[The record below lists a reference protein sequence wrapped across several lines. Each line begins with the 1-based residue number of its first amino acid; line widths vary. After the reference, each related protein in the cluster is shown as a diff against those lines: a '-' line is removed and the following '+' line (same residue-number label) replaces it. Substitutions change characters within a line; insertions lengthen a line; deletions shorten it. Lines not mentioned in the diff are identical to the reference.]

1 MDQKAERLNRSKEEI
16 VAKVERQVAKK
27 MAMKRGYRKKSKQ
40 ILERQLRRI
49 LYRVFSPKN
58 AVALCP
64 QGSSVFGY
72 DEFGRN
78 VEQGLQQYVAL
89 LKSRGIGVHT
99 VIVQG
104 SRAKSSWKPE
114 SDVDVTIVADN
125 LPREGSDF
133 LSFRLR
139 DLRRRILLSDRP
151 LFLGIEPSGC
161 CSREEYLKRL
171 ERFDL
176 QVLDAILYG
185 RVVFDDGFWSQVK
198 SKYEELVKK
207 NRLETAPLRELIS
220 QV

>member
-1 MDQKAERLNRSKEEI
+1 MNRSNEEI
-16 VAKVERQVAKK
+16 IARIERQVARK
-27 MAMKRGYRKKSKQ
+27 MAMKRGYRRKFKQ
-40 ILERQLRRI
+40 IIERQLRKV
-49 LYRVFSPKN
+49 LYQVFSPKN
-58 AVALCP
+58 AVAPCL
-64 QGSSVFGY
+64 QGSSMFGC
-72 DEFGRN
+72 DEFGRD
-78 VEQGLQQYVAL
+78 VEQGLLQYVAI
-89 LKSRGIGVHT
+89 LKSRGIEVHT

-114 SDVDVTIVADN
+114 SDVDVTIVANN
-125 LPREGSDF
+125 LPKEGRSF
-133 LSFRLR
+133 FSFRLR

-198 SKYEELVKK
+198 SKYEGLVKK
-207 NRLETAPLRELIS
+207 NKLETAPLRELIS
-220 QV
+220 PV

>member
-1 MDQKAERLNRSKEEI
+1 LSPSNEEI
-16 VAKVERQVAKK
+16 VAKVKRQVARK
-27 MAMKRGYRKKSKQ
+27 MAMKRGYRRKFKQ
-40 ILERQLRRI
+40 IIERQLRKI
-49 LYRVFSPKN
+49 LYQVFSPKN
-58 AVALCP
+58 VIAPCLH
-64 QGSSVFGY
+64 GSSMFGC
-72 DEFGRN
+72 DEFGRD
-78 VEQGLQQYVAL
+78 VEKGLQQYVAI
-89 LKSRGIGVHT
+89 LKSRIVEVHT

-114 SDVDVTIVADN
+114 SDVDVTIIANN
-125 LPREGSDF
+125 LPKEGHNF

-151 LFLGIEPSGC
+151 LFMGIEPSGC

-176 QVLDAILYG
+176 QALDAILYG

-220 QV
+220 PV

>member
-1 MDQKAERLNRSKEEI
+1 MSRSSEEI
-16 VAKVERQVAKK
+16 IAIVERQVAKK
-27 MAMKRGYRKKSKQ
+27 MTMKRGYRRILKQ
-40 ILERQLRRI
+40 IIERQLRKA

-58 AVALCP
+58 SVAQCL
-64 QGSSVFGY
+64 QGSSMFGC

-125 LPREGSDF
+125 LPPGGSDF
-133 LSFRLR
+133 FTFRLR

-151 LFLGIEPSGC
+151 LYLGIEPSGC

-176 QVLDAILYG
+176 QVLDAVLYG

-207 NRLETAPLRELIS
+207 NGLENAPLRELIS
-220 QV
+220 PV